1 MVLVHD
7 RDTSNEGTAPAGQ
20 FRYAAQPVY
29 NQKAD
34 NLFFGHVGTRCAY
47 EQMHGGLAP
56 GQKSN
61 RYFDVTKRVVDMK
74 LWGIFLDIK
83 GQVAE
88 SQENDNF
95 CSFYV
100 NNS

>member
-1 MVLVHD
+1 
-7 RDTSNEGTAPAGQ
+7 
-20 FRYAAQPVY
+20 
-29 NQKAD
+29 
-34 NLFFGHVGTRCAY
+34 
-47 EQMHGGLAP
+47 
-56 GQKSN
+56 
-61 RYFDVTKRVVDMK
+61 VTKRVVDQK

-95 CSFYV
+95 CSAYV